1 MIEATRSIRR
11 QMLDPN
17 TLGIILIAVAAGAIV
32 LRVVAFRSPNRRGS
46 AVVATLVVFAI
57 LALVLGLF
65 AWSVVRGY
73 IGGLPD

>member
-1 MIEATRSIRR
+1 
-11 QMLDPN
+11 MLDPN
-17 TLGIILIAVAAGAIV
+17 TLGIILIAVAVGAIV

-46 AVVATLVVFAI
+46 AVVATLAVFAI

-65 AWSVVRGY
+65 TWAMVRGY

>member
-1 MIEATRSIRR
+1 
-11 QMLDPN
+11 MLDPN
-17 TLGIILIAVAAGAIV
+17 TFGIILIAVAVGAFV

-46 AVVATLVVFAI
+46 AAIATLVLLAI

-65 AWSVVRGY
+65 TWAMVGGY

>member
-1 MIEATRSIRR
+1 
-11 QMLDPN
+11 MLDAN
-17 TLGIILIAVAAGAIV
+17 TLGIILIAVAVGAFV

-46 AVVATLVVFAI
+46 AAIATLVLLAI

-65 AWSVVRGY
+65 TWTMVGGY